1 MEGPGGGGPRS
12 RNLSG
17 DFDAAGMSHLS
28 HFMKVEREAQKGEIT
43 VRVPSDRASRSDLWT
58 PMPAVFPFVTWGHS
72 LFDLHKGSGP

>member
-43 VRVPSDRASRSDLWT
+43 VRVPSDRASRSDL
-58 PMPAVFPFVTWGHS
+58 
-72 LFDLHKGSGP
+72 